1 MCPASLWARR
11 AAPHAVTVLLAQAMQ
26 RTCCGARGG
35 LAPARP
41 CTCAPALSAPRL
53 PTGSGA
59 PHGRAPNACQS
70 HAGPNPTLT
79 AAGKPLA
86 ARHRLVIDF
95 RRLRKR
101 GLRVAI
107 AQLRALLDE
116 AERDPG
122 APAPRPAERAGGAAP
137 RGAAR
142 TRAPGPARPPRAA
155 EAPPAAP
162 GIGAGA
168 AKAAGGMSGDARSA
182 SAAVPGMC
190 SQASA

>member
-1 MCPASLWARR
+1 VCPASLWARR

-122 APAPRPAERAGGAAP
+122 APASRPAER
-137 RGAAR
+137 GAAR
-142 TRAPGPARPPRAA
+142 SAAPGPARPPGAA

-162 GIGAGA
+162 GAGAGA
-168 AKAAGGMSGDARSA
+168 AKGAGGMSGDAGSV

-190 SQASA
+190 AQASA